1 MYAIIRR
8 YTPDVTEGRA
18 NECFADLTGL
28 RTFFKMTYA
37 EIAEKIRKDLTKE
50 IGVRF
55 SIRVAT
61 SKAFTTAKAQSK
73 KSSTISTYK
82 EINTLFAGTS
92 LGAKKQASYKSTIY
106 KRRFVVPFIG
116 KVS

>member
-8 YTPDVTEGRA
+8 YTPDVTEGGA

-37 EIAEKIRKDLTKE
+37 EIAEKIKNDLTKE

-61 SKAFTTAKAQSK
+61 SKAFITAKAQSK

-92 LGAKKQASYKSTIY
+92 LGVKKQVPYKSTIY